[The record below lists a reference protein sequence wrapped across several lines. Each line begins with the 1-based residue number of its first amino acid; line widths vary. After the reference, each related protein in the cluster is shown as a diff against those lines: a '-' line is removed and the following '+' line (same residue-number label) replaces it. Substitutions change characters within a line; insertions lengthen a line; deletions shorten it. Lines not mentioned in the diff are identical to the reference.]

1 MEDIAPGL
9 LETIRESFRQSIQS
23 SKKIQALYKAIQDGN
38 ATYIDAEEYA
48 YQVGEALSQAFG
60 KHLSSAALPDGR
72 MYFNIA
78 DRVLRPMLEEDH
90 GIVSD
95 AATMVQTALNQ
106 KAGIGI
112 KAQTVAVNEDRIYGI
127 VDKVS
132 NADSFDDVAWLLD
145 APVKNFSMSVVDE
158 ILKANVDFQ
167 GKAGLRPKIIRKA
180 ERKCCEWCSRLA
192 GEYDYPDVP
201 DDVYRRHENCRCTVD
216 YDPGDGK
223 KYQNVHTKQ
232 WKTAEEHAK
241 LEERKRYSAMKS
253 SASKKK
259 SRQSTVWNDAVGS
272 RSWQPE
278 QQKAMYSAE
287 YGTTRNKI
295 EVSRLYDA
303 TGKRL
308 FKKNGDVSSVTFTPD
323 EIKQM
328 QGGILTHNHPGG
340 GCFSPNDINMLRFGK
355 LQEIRAVTP
364 DGIYRMQAPTL
375 WSRSIS
381 NLTKINQAYYDIDAN
396 ISKPFFDRARSGEIS
411 FYEADLLS
419 QHAVVEAFCKQYNI
433 PFAFDS
439 WDSIREAIK

>member
-192 GEYDYPDVP
+192 GEYDYPEVP

-216 YDPGDGK
+216 YDPGDGRR
-223 KYQNVHTKQ
+223 QNVHTKRL
-232 WKTAEEHAK
+232 TMSGERDII
-241 LEERKRYSAMKS
+241 EERKRIGLNNIDTFRPKEYASTISRYAKIDR
-253 SASKKK
+253 SASVAAAKAGKRHGHAGVYVDAMNKSKKQLQK
-259 SRQSTVWNDAVGS
+259 S
-272 RSWQPE
+272 
-278 QQKAMYSAE
+278 
-287 YGTTRNKI
+287 I
-295 EVSRLYDA
+295 VSRVAEVERHADKIKHPENYVLDWADRDPRYQAGLIRKWEKDMRRNA
-303 TGKRL
+303 EQA
-308 FKKNGDVSSVTFTPD
+308 
-323 EIKQM
+323 EIE
-328 QGGILTHNHPGG
+328 L
-340 GCFSPNDINMLRFGK
+340 
-355 LQEIRAVTP
+355 AVFEERY
-364 DGIYRMQAPTL
+364 G
-375 WSRSIS
+375 
-381 NLTKINQAYYDIDAN
+381 N
-396 ISKPFFDRARSGEIS
+396 E
-411 FYEADLLS
+411 
-419 QHAVVEAFCKQYNI
+419 
-433 PFAFDS
+433 
-439 WDSIREAIK
+439 